1 MRIFCYN
8 FVNEGYRMKLLT
20 ITVPCYN
27 SQDYME
33 KCIDS
38 LLVGGDRVEIIV
50 IDDGSKDNTGA
61 IGDRYAEQYPDIV
74 KVIHQ
79 ENGGHGEG
87 INQGLRH
94 ATGKYF
100 KVVDSD
106 DELSKDFPAF
116 LDALEKCDAEG
127 GVDLFVT
134 NYYYVHSDGI
144 GDRSIN
150 YSNVL
155 PQNKIFGWSDTKR
168 FQMHQMLTIHSC
180 TFLTEAMRKCG
191 TDLPRK
197 IFYEDNLMV
206 CRTLPYVDKMYY
218 LNADLYRYTI
228 GREGQSVQD
237 DVSRRRYTHHLL
249 IAETCFKSVNLEN
262 IENKQKKQYLK
273 HELFMLF
280 CIATAFTRLNK
291 NAEADGALVQMWK
304 NCVAH
309 DAKWGNHFRK
319 RTILLFAQAPGKV
332 GQGLVTVAY
341 KAANKVVRFN

>member
-1 MRIFCYN
+1 
-8 FVNEGYRMKLLT
+8 MKLLT
-20 ITVPCYN
+20 VTVPCYN

-38 LLVGGDRVEIIV
+38 LLKGGDRVEIIV

-61 IGDRYAEQYPDIV
+61 IGDRYAQEYPTIV
-74 KVIHQ
+74 KVIQQ

-87 INQGLRH
+87 INQGLKH

-106 DELSKDFPAF
+106 DEVNNQFVSF
-116 LDALEKCDAEG
+116 LDALEACDRAG

-134 NYYYVHSDGI
+134 NYYYVHTDGI

-155 PQNKIFGWSDTKR
+155 PQNKIFDWNSVKR
-168 FQMHQMLTIHSC
+168 FQMHQLLTIHSC

-191 TDLPRK
+191 TQLPRK
-197 IFYEDNLMV
+197 VFYEDNLMV
-206 CRTLPYVDKMYY
+206 CRTLPYVHKMFYM
-218 LNADLYRYTI
+218 NIDLYRYTI

-237 DVSRRRYTHHLL
+237 DVSRRRYTHHQQ
-249 IAETCFKSVNLEN
+249 IAQLAFQSVDLNQVS
-262 IENKQKKQYLK
+262 NKNKLAYLK

-280 CIATAFTRLNK
+280 GIATVFTRLNK
-291 NAEADGALVQMWK
+291 SEEADANLEKMWK
-304 NCVAH
+304 SCEAY
-309 DAKWGNHFRK
+309 DEKWAKHFRR
-319 RTILLFAQAPGKV
+319 RTILAFANAPGKV
-332 GQGLVTVAY
+332 GQNLTAAVY
-341 KAANKVVRFN
+341 KMANKVVRFN